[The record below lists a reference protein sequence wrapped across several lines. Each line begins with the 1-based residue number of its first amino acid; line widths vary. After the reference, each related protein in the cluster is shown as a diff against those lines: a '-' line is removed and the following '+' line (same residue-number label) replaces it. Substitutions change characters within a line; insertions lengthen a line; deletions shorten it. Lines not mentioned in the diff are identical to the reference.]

1 MGFQVCAGAVISC
14 TFGMAPSVL
23 DVLPDTGVFCPT
35 PAANIED
42 SIPILN
48 IEPFGM
54 CMSELNP
61 EVIAA
66 TAAALGVLTPM
77 PCLPVTTDPWFPGA
91 DTVIVGGLPALDDL
105 SICLC
110 DWGGVITIEDPGQF
124 DVLVE

>member
-1 MGFQVCAGAVISC
+1 MGFQVCTGAIMTC
-14 TFGMAPSVL
+14 TFGMAPSIL
-23 DVLPDTGVFCPT
+23 DVLPDTGVFCPL

-48 IEPFGM
+48 IEPFVM
-54 CMSELNP
+54 CMSEMNP

-77 PCLPVTTDPWFPGA
+77 PCVPLITDPWFPGA
-91 DTVIVGGLPALDDL
+91 VTTMLGGLPALDDT

-110 DWGGVITIEDPGQF
+110 DWGGVITIDDPGQF
-124 DVLVE
+124 EVLVE